1 MLTIREA
8 VPGDAGLVLG
18 MIKALADYE
27 RASDEVVATE
37 ASIDEMLFG
46 SGPRA
51 YCDIAQWNG
60 DPVGIALWFYNFS
73 TWRGRHG
80 IYLED
85 LFVSPQ
91 ARGLKVGKALLVH
104 LARRCVAQ
112 GLDRMDWQVL
122 TWNTPAIEVYEHIG
136 ALPND
141 DWRNFRL
148 SGDALKAVAEAG

>member
-122 TWNTPAIEVYEHIG
+122 TWNAPSIAFYESLGARKMTDWLGCRLEGG
-136 ALPND
+136 ALQE
-141 DWRNFRL
+141 L
-148 SGDALKAVAEAG
+148 AGT